1 VYTLQLEKIL
11 HYFENISVS
20 ECTVGYDKLLSV
32 LYNSPKNAGTSQSVI
47 GLTLPKKAKFAASKV
62 SETGPD
68 KLWKKVKLCQNA
80 SFPKNDTA
88 RFVSGNS
95 LYYVSLQTLE
105 PGECL
110 DDQVSVVHLSQVV
123 CSV

>member
-1 VYTLQLEKIL
+1 MHSRLRQITQCVIQQSKKCRNKPICHRT
-11 HYFENISVS
+11 YF
-20 ECTVGYDKLLSV
+20 
-32 LYNSPKNAGTSQSVI
+32 AQ
-47 GLTLPKKAKFAASKV
+47 KAKFAASKV